1 MPTFRRLLSSFAL
14 LLILLAGSPSVAQ
27 EFLQPEEAFTLTTH
41 SGASGDTELHWKIAK
56 GYYLYRD
63 RFAVRGPGGDVAL
76 DLPPGVQKDD
86 PTFGITEIYHDGVSA
101 RISADMVGPY
111 TVTWQGCAEAGI
123 CYPPQSQ
130 VVTGSSSAPPVEKNA
145 SNAQID
151 YQSDSGISAALRDY
165 SLWLTIPG
173 ALLLG
178 LALAFT
184 PCMLPMLPIITSIVS
199 GVQASPRRAAGLSV
213 AYGLSMAT
221 TYAALGVGAAMAG
234 ASVQVALQGVW
245 LTGALSLLFVV
256 LACAMFGFYTLQLP
270 AFLRERLDRANRH
283 QQGGS
288 WISVLVM
295 GALTALLVGPC
306 MTAPLAGTLL
316 YIAQSGNAIY
326 GALLLFLLG
335 IGMGMPTVIVA
346 TFGSRLLPRPGM
358 WMARVNH
365 AFGFLLLATAIWV
378 ARPLLSPAAGLL
390 LWGGWT
396 ILLGSA
402 LAVLAANLTRAS
414 KGMVVSTAAALGSLL
429 WGALLIIGSAS
440 GQTDPLRPLALHTP
454 ITVAAT
460 DTTEANVVQN
470 LQGLKGE
477 LATVRASGQPAVL
490 VFSADWCVSCHELE
504 RNVFPQPEVQEAL
517 GDAHWIKM
525 DVTDNT
531 DEQRQIM
538 RQYRVIG
545 PPTLILLDAGAE
557 ERERLVGE
565 FDAQT
570 LLARYQRLKD
580 AG

>member
-1 MPTFRRLLSSFAL
+1 MPTFRRLLSSLAL
-14 LLILLAGSPSVAQ
+14 LLIFLASTPSAAQ
-27 EFLQPEEAFTLTTH
+27 EFLQPEEAFTLTTQ

-63 RFAVRGPGGDVAL
+63 RFAVRGPGGEVAL
-76 DLPPGVQKDD
+76 DLPPGEQKDD
-86 PTFGITEIYHDGVSA
+86 PTFGVTEIYHGGVSA
-101 RISADMVGPY
+101 RISADMAGPY

-199 GVQASPRRAAGLSV
+199 GVQASPRRAAGLSM
-213 AYGLSMAT
+213 AYVLSMAT

-234 ASVQVALQGVW
+234 ASVQIALQGVW

-256 LACAMFGFYTLQLP
+256 LACAMFGFYSLQLP

-316 YIAQSGNAIY
+316 YIAQSGNAVY

-335 IGMGMPTVIVA
+335 IGMGVPTVIVA

-358 WMARVNH
+358 WMARVNY

-460 DTTEANVVQN
+460 NTTEANVVHN

>member
-1 MPTFRRLLSSFAL
+1 MQTFRRLLSSFAL
-14 LLILLAGSPSVAQ
+14 LLICVASSPSVAQ
-27 EFLQPEEAFTLTTH
+27 EFLQPEEAFALTTRH
-41 SGASGDTELHWKIAK
+41 GAAGSIELHWKIAK

-63 RFAVRGPGGDVAL
+63 RIAVRASGVDVAL

-86 PTFGITEIYHDGVSA
+86 PTFGITEIYHDSVSFA
-101 RISADMVGPY
+101 ISSDIAGPY

-130 VVTGSSSAPPVEKNA
+130 VVVASKPAPTAADNA
-145 SNAQID
+145 PGAKID
-151 YQSDSGISAALRDY
+151 YQSDSGISTALRDY

-184 PCMLPMLPIITSIVS
+184 PCMLPMLPIITSVVS
-199 GVQASPRRAAGLSV
+199 GVRASPRRAAGLSM
-213 AYGLSMAT
+213 AYVLSMAT

-234 ASVQVALQGVW
+234 ASLQVALQGVW

-270 AFLRERLDRANRH
+270 SFLRERLDRANRN
-283 QQGGS
+283 QEGGK

-316 YIAQSGNAIY
+316 YIAQSGNAVY

-335 IGMGMPTVIVA
+335 VGMGVPTVIVA
-346 TFGSRLLPRPGM
+346 TFGARLLPRPGM

-365 AFGFLLLATAIWV
+365 AFGFVLLATAIWV
-378 ARPLLSPAAGLL
+378 ARPLLSAAASLL

-414 KGMVVSTAAALGSLL
+414 RGMVLSTAAAVGSLL

-440 GQTDPLRPLALHTP
+440 GQTDPLRPLALRAP
-454 ITVAAT
+454 MTVGAA
-460 DTTEANVVQN
+460 DMPDSNVVYSSQA
-470 LQGLKGE
+470 LKAE
-477 LATVRASGQPAVL
+477 LAAVRASGQPAVL

-504 RNVFPQPEVQEAL
+504 RNVFPQAAVQQAL
-517 GDAHWIKM
+517 GNARWIKM
-525 DVTDNT
+525 DVTDNS
-531 DEQRQIM
+531 DEQRLIM

-545 PPTLILLDAGAE
+545 PPTLILLNASGE